1 MQLWSIIP
9 TNRSSKKGLVYLECG
24 SLWGEV
30 AAAAAESLASPS
42 EESTAI
48 RRVGGAQMQSKIPT

>member
-30 AAAAAESLASPS
+30 AAAAESLASPS